1 MKLYVGNLSRN
12 TTDDTVRSV
21 FEQFGEVSSVR
32 ILFDRETRQ
41 SRGFGFV
48 EMPNDEQAKEAMDKI
63 NETEIEGRRVR
74 VNEAREPERTGG
86 AGGGG
91 RSGGGGG
98 FRGDRGPRE
107 GGNGG
112 FRNRF

>member
-1 MKLYVGNLSRN
+1 MKLYVGNLSRS
-12 TTDDTVRSV
+12 TTDDTVRQA

-48 EMPNDEQAKEAMDKI
+48 EMPQDEQAKEAMDKL
-63 NETEIEGRRVR
+63 NETEIEGRRIR

-86 AGGGG
+86 SSGGG
-91 RSGGGGG
+91 RSGGG
-98 FRGDRGPRE
+98 FRGDRGGDRGPRD
-107 GGNGG
+107 GG

>member
-1 MKLYVGNLSRN
+1 MKLYVGNLSRS
-12 TTDDTVRSV
+12 TTDEAVKSA

-48 EMPNDEQAKEAMDKI
+48 EMPQDDQAKEAMEKL
-63 NETEIEGRRVR
+63 NETELEGRRIR
-74 VNEAREPERTGG
+74 VNEAREPERT

-91 RSGGGGG
+91 RPNFGGGRGG
-98 FRGDRGPRE
+98 GDRGPR
-107 GGNGG
+107 GDGGG
-112 FRNRF
+112 FRNRY